1 MRRLTPKLKMKI
13 STVSYWKTQAYNPT
27 TNQKVKINSFSPK
40 LRLKKT
46 MMWECHVDAFFE
58 SSHDMILCIYLL
70 TALVL
75 NFNFPKTPEREVT
88 EILKYGQHL

>member
-1 MRRLTPKLKMKI
+1 
-13 STVSYWKTQAYNPT
+13 
-27 TNQKVKINSFSPK
+27 
-40 LRLKKT
+40 